1 MTFSSDDIGRAHP
14 SNPDPARVVD
24 IEAWRARRVRDQR
37 LDELMRRFHPRVRG
51 FLAGLGVS
59 DPDDGANEVL
69 ARVVGRVDALAGG
82 DAGVTAFVFTVA
94 RNFARDEARRAHR
107 RVRSDAAAHTP
118 ESTAR
123 NDTAVDVIANRS
135 VVELLRG
142 LSREQREVLLCRV
155 VADLSLEDTA
165 FIVGKPAS
173 AVKALQRRAINALRR
188 RLDDGA

>member
-1 MTFSSDDIGRAHP
+1 
-14 SNPDPARVVD
+14 
-24 IEAWRARRVRDQR
+24 
-37 LDELMRRFHPRVRG
+37 
-51 FLAGLGVS
+51 VS

-107 RVRSDAAAHTP
+107 RVRSDAAAPTP
-118 ESTAR
+118 ESTAP
-123 NDTAVDVIANRS
+123 NDTEVDVIANRS

-188 RLDDGA
+188 RLDDGT